1 MYIIDGLVR
10 IVHECIFDFYCSSSF
25 CDPTLLAL
33 LALSPLASSAAR
45 HVFQAK
51 RVDVNCVILPSENRK
66 DFSDLP
72 SYITD
77 GLEVHFVDH
86 YRDIYDIVFP

>member
-1 MYIIDGLVR
+1 M
-10 IVHECIFDFYCSSSF
+10 SSF
-25 CDPTLLAL
+25 VIPQLPLLV
-33 LALSPLASSAAR
+33 LSPMTSSASV
-45 HVFQAK
+45 VFQAK
-51 RVDVNCVILPSENRK
+51 RVGVNCVILPSENRK
-66 DFSDLP
+66 DYSDLP

>member
-1 MYIIDGLVR
+1 MTPQL
-10 IVHECIFDFYCSSSF
+10 
-25 CDPTLLAL
+25 PL
-33 LALSPLASSAAR
+33 LALSPMTSSAR
-45 HVFQAK
+45 VVFQAK
-51 RVDVNCVILPSENRK
+51 RVGVNCVILPSENRK
-66 DFSDLP
+66 DYSDLP

>member
-1 MYIIDGLVR
+1 MVESDDVISGTSRVSGKACRRQLRHSAVR
-10 IVHECIFDFYCSSSF
+10 D
-25 CDPTLLAL
+25 
-33 LALSPLASSAAR
+33 
-45 HVFQAK
+45 
-51 RVDVNCVILPSENRK
+51 RK
-66 DFSDLP
+66 DYSDLP

>member
-1 MYIIDGLVR
+1 M
-10 IVHECIFDFYCSSSF
+10 
-25 CDPTLLAL
+25 
-33 LALSPLASSAAR
+33 
-45 HVFQAK
+45 FQAK

-66 DFSDLP
+66 DYSDLP

-86 YRDIYDIVFP
+86 YSEIYDIVFVS

>member
-1 MYIIDGLVR
+1 M
-10 IVHECIFDFYCSSSF
+10 SSF
-25 CDPTLLAL
+25 VTPQLPL
-33 LALSPLASSAAR
+33 LALSSMTSSAR

-51 RVDVNCVILPSENRK
+51 RVGVNCVILPSENRK
-66 DFSDLP
+66 DYSDLP

-77 GLEVHFVDH
+77 GLEVHFVDD

>member
-1 MYIIDGLVR
+1 MTQQL
-10 IVHECIFDFYCSSSF
+10 
-25 CDPTLLAL
+25 
-33 LALSPLASSAAR
+33 PLPVFESDDVISGASR
-45 HVFQAK
+45 VFQAK
-51 RVDVNCVILPSENRK
+51 RVGVNCVILPSENRK
-66 DFSDLP
+66 DYSDLP